1 MKCSI
6 SCLSLQDLLKQ
17 SSLEICKSLLQ
28 EIHDKC
34 GRHRVLIFLCDNRL
48 IIQNCRTLVLS
59 GRVDHKV
66 GYKMA
71 TFFDIALCRLV
82 EGE

>member
-34 GRHRVLIFLCDNRL
+34 VLIFLCDNRL

-82 EGE
+82 EENDF